1 MLCNFYFKLKFSQ
14 LSVNEFRILCYSGR
28 DTSLW
33 NILYVISS
41 QRVAC
46 PDKHLLE
53 DLQHADL
60 QMRPRLST
68 DLIGLPAEIIP
79 GDRENLCLFSNSLIC

>member
-1 MLCNFYFKLKFSQ
+1 MLRNFDSKLKFSQ
-14 LSVNEFRILCYSGR
+14 LSVSEFLILRYSGS
-28 DTSLW
+28 DISLW
-33 NILYVISS
+33 NTLYVISS

-53 DLQHADL
+53 DLQLAAL

-68 DLIGLPAEIIP
+68 HLIRLLAEIIP
-79 GDRENLCLFSNSLIC
+79 GVREILR